1 MVKLLGALK
10 AVPFMLSLLVSPVE
24 GAPSGSAVETKQEF
38 ILVMPTKAKKKVR
51 GTFEFL
57 GFKLQGKLNTNI
69 DPTLR
74 NALLEYTGPKIQ
86 ITSLRRHWGTK
97 SQHEHGKAV
106 DLEFSHELIHWLVS
120 EEGRL
125 WRDKFGFTFY
135 IEDRPGRKSL
145 IPYKED
151 PVFSEFVFENRHAT
165 GPHIHLNI

>member
-1 MVKLLGALK
+1 MVKLLSALK
-10 AVPFMLSLLVSPVE
+10 AAPLALSLLVSPVE
-24 GAPSGSAVETKQEF
+24 SAPNGSVVEMKQEF
-38 ILVMPTKAKKKVR
+38 TLVMPVKAKKKER
-51 GTFEFL
+51 GAFEFL
-57 GFKLQGKLNTNI
+57 GFKLQGALNTNI
-69 DPTLR
+69 TPQLR
-74 NALLEYTGPKIQ
+74 TALLEYTGPKIQ
-86 ITSLRRHWGTK
+86 ITSLRRHWGTN
-97 SQHEHGKAV
+97 SRHEHGKAV

-120 EEGRL
+120 DEGKL